1 MSKGMQF
8 SVLSFIRKSNFKFLR
23 LQFAFEYDEYLTG
36 QESLSKVNLSKMKE
50 RIFFVFVCLSND
62 DARLTNNEVSFEGKE
77 NFEGSI
83 FNFETTLSHCKFWP
97 TSLIV
102 SFEKR

>member
-8 SVLSFIRKSNFKFLR
+8 SVSSFIRKSNFKFLR
-23 LQFAFEYDEYLTG
+23 LQFAFEYDECLTG

-83 FNFETTLSHCKFWP
+83 FLNLKLP
-97 TSLIV
+97 SLIAD
-102 SFEKR
+102 SDLPH

>member
-50 RIFFVFVCLSND
+50 RIFFVCLSND

-83 FNFETTLSHCKFWP
+83 FNFETTLSNCKFWP